1 MDPASTS
8 TSAPASRR
16 PGGLQRWLSPKLFD
30 FWAGQIN
37 PLWSLER
44 PLARLVERQPAGQG
58 AATLVL
64 RTNRHWQG
72 MRAGQHV
79 NLGVEIEGRR
89 LLRSYS
95 PTQLDARH
103 VAITVKAV
111 EGGRVSRHLVERAT
125 PGEVFTLEAAFGEMV
140 LPSSPAPLLLLAA
153 GSGITPMRAL
163 LRELAARGMPVDVTL
178 LYWARTR
185 EEFCF
190 IDELQTLVQ
199 QHPRLQLNLLAT
211 RDPQAP
217 APRIGEHAFDGVADL
232 ASRHVMACGP
242 SGFVAAARAHLDGQ
256 VARFQAEAFTPE
268 APVAGEEGEV
278 EVHLAR
284 SGRRLRLPRGLSL
297 LEGLEAQ
304 GLRPKHGCRMGICN
318 SCSCGRQSGA
328 TRHVLTGERSDE
340 PAVPVRLCVN
350 APSTD
355 LILDL

>member
-1 MDPASTS
+1 MSSILPSPRA
-8 TSAPASRR
+8 
-16 PGGLQRWLSPKLFD
+16 GLQRWVSPKLFD

-37 PLWSLER
+37 PLWSLEQ
-44 PLARLVERQPAGQG
+44 PLARLVQRQSAGRD

-64 RTNRHWQG
+64 RSNRHWQG

-95 PTQLDARH
+95 PTPLDARH

-111 EGGRVSRHLVERAT
+111 EGGRVSRHLVERAA
-125 PGEVFTLEAAFGEMV
+125 PGEVFTLEPAFGEMV
-140 LPSSPAPLLLLAA
+140 LPAAPAPLLLLAA

-163 LRELAARGMPVDVTL
+163 LRELAGRGMPVEVTL
-178 LYWARTR
+178 LYWARER
-185 EEFCF
+185 EDFCF
-190 IDELQTLVQ
+190 ADELQALAQ
-199 QHPRLQLNLLAT
+199 AHPRLRIQWLAT

-217 APRIGEHAFDGVADL
+217 APRIGEFAFDDAAGL
-232 ASRHVMACGP
+232 SQRHVMACGP
-242 SGFVAAARAHLDGQ
+242 AGFVATARQRLDGQ
-256 VARFQAEAFTPE
+256 VARFQAEAFTP
-268 APVAGEEGEV
+268 ALPLAGEDGEV
-278 EVHLAR
+278 EVELAR

-304 GLRPKHGCRMGICN
+304 GLKPKHGCRMGICN
-318 SCSCGRQSGA
+318 SCACARQSGA

-340 PAVPVRLCVN
+340 PAVPVRLCVS

>member
-1 MDPASTS
+1 MKPS
-8 TSAPASRR
+8 PRSRR
-16 PGGLQRWLSPKLFD
+16 PAGLQRWISPKLFD
-30 FWAGQIN
+30 FWAGQVN
-37 PLWSLER
+37 PLWSLDR
-44 PLARLVERQPAGQG
+44 PLARLVERQPAGRG

-72 MRAGQHV
+72 LRAGQHV

-95 PTQLDARH
+95 PTPLDARH

-111 EGGRVSRHLVERAT
+111 EGGKVSGHLVERAV
-125 PGEVFTLEAAFGEMV
+125 PGEVFTLEAAFGDMV
-140 LPSSPAPLLLLAA
+140 LPDVPAPLLLLAA

-163 LRELAARGMPVDVTL
+163 LRELAARGMPVDVDL

-185 EEFCF
+185 EDFCF
-190 IDELQTLVQ
+190 ADELQALARV
-199 QHPRLQLNLLAT
+199 HPRLRLELLAT
-211 RDPQAP
+211 RDAQAS
-217 APRIGEHAFDGVADL
+217 APRIGGYAFERVAGLSGRHA
-232 ASRHVMACGP
+232 MACGP
-242 SGFVAAARAHLDGQ
+242 AGFATAARQALDGQ

-268 APVAGEEGEV
+268 TPLAGEDGEV
-278 EVHLAR
+278 EVQLAR
-284 SGRRLRLPRGLSL
+284 SGRRLRLPRALSL

-304 GLRPKHGCRMGICN
+304 GLKPKHGCRMGICN
-318 SCSCGRQSGA
+318 SCACGRQTGT

>member
-1 MDPASTS
+1 MSPVSPSRHPA
-8 TSAPASRR
+8 
-16 PGGLQRWLSPKLFD
+16 GLQRWISPKLFD

-44 PLARLVERQPAGQG
+44 PLARLVERRPAGRG

-79 NLGVEIEGRR
+79 NLGIEIEGRR

-95 PTQLDARH
+95 PTPLDARH

-111 EGGRVSRHLVERAT
+111 DGGRVSRHLVERAT

-140 LPSSPAPLLLLAA
+140 LPDPPAPLLLLAA

-163 LRELAARGMPVDVTL
+163 LRELAARGMPAAVTL
-178 LYWARTR
+178 LYWARIR
-185 EEFCF
+185 GDFCF
-190 IDELQTLVQ
+190 IEELQALAQ
-199 QHPRLQLNLLAT
+199 AHPQLQLDLLAT

-217 APRIGEHAFDGVADL
+217 ALRIGEYPFEGVAGL
-232 ASRHVMACGP
+232 AHRHVMACGP
-242 SGFVAAARAHLDGQ
+242 AGFVAAARRRLDGR

-268 APVAGEEGEV
+268 APVAGEAGEV
-278 EVHLAR
+278 EVELAR
-284 SGRRLRLPRGLSL
+284 SGRRLRLPRALSL

-304 GLRPKHGCRMGICN
+304 GLKPKHGCRMGICN
-318 SCSCGRQSGA
+318 SCACGRQSGA

-340 PAVPVRLCVN
+340 PAVPVRLCVS